1 MEDRVFKYGQFII
14 CFHSEGEGQDAWFTF
29 HGAGQTKK
37 DYFSLEKTFHNK
49 SRVFHVDLPY
59 HGESFYSGKVPSIKE
74 WNETFGA
81 LLETYQIEKISLSGF
96 SLGCRMVYPLINA
109 FPDRI
114 QKVVLI
120 APDGLTKNFWYQ
132 IATHS
137 VGKHLFKYFIFK
149 PGFILTTA
157 ILLKKLS
164 IISNSFFR
172 FVQSQVKSRKQRWR
186 IYRTWIFFRQLSLP
200 PEILVRKF
208 NQFQIPLTIV
218 LGAEDEIVNK
228 KKLQK
233 FISAI
238 HHCDV
243 VEINTTHHQLLNK
256 TGDFTDP
263 LSTIKNTL

>member
-1 MEDRVFKYGQFII
+1 MEDKVFKYGQFII
-14 CFHSEGEGQDAWFTF
+14 SFHSEGEGPHAWFTF

-49 SRVFHVDLPY
+49 SLVFHVDLPY
-59 HGESFYSGKVPSIKE
+59 HGESFYSGEVPSIKE
-74 WNETFGA
+74 WTEAFGA
-81 LLETYQIEKISLSGF
+81 LLEKYQIEKISLSGF
-96 SLGCRMVYPLINA
+96 SLGCRMVYPLIHT

-120 APDGLTKNFWYQ
+120 APDGIVKNYWFQ

-137 VGKHLFKYFIFK
+137 LGRYFFKYFVFH
-149 PGFILTTA
+149 PRFILLTA
-157 ILLKKLS
+157 TLLIKVSL
-164 IISNSFFR
+164 ISKSFIR
-172 FVQSQVKSRKQRWR
+172 FVHSQVKSRKQRWR
-186 IYRTWIFFRQLSLP
+186 IYRTWIFFRKLSLP

-208 NQFQIPLTIV
+208 NQFQIPLTII
-218 LGAEDEIVNK
+218 LGSEDEIINK

-238 HHCDV
+238 HQCDV

-256 TGDFTDP
+256 TGDLTDP
-263 LSTIKNTL
+263 LGTIKNLL